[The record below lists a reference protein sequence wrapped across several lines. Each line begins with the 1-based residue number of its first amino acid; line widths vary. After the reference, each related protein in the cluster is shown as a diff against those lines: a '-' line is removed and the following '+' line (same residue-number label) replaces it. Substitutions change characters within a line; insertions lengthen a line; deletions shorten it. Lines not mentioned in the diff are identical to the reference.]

1 MPPSLSMSLERLDRP
16 MSLDTADRSMGVA
29 PAEHERRGRVLLAIA
44 HEALAR
50 DPRERPFPREWA
62 EAWLGDTAA
71 TFVTLRDAGELR
83 GCIGTVD
90 AHRALGDDVAWNA
103 HAAAYRDPRFQPV
116 SRAERERLDVEV
128 SVLTPRVPLP
138 VASEAELLL
147 ALRPGVDGL
156 VLEYEGRSAT
166 FLPQVWESLPDPIDF
181 LAELKRKAGLPARF
195 WHPRL
200 VASRYG
206 VEKYR

>member
-1 MPPSLSMSLERLDRP
+1 MSLERAERSAGVASP
-16 MSLDTADRSMGVA
+16 DRSNGLA
-29 PAEHERRGRVLLAIA
+29 PAERERRGPVLLAIA
-44 HEALAR
+44 REALEI
-50 DPRERPFPREWA
+50 DPRERPFAREWD
-62 EAWLGDTAA
+62 EAWLRETAA

-90 AHRALGDDVAWNA
+90 ARRALGDDVAWNA
-103 HAAAYRDPRFQPV
+103 HAAAYRDPRFPPV
-116 SRAERERLDVEV
+116 APNERDRLEVEV
-128 SVLTPRVPLP
+128 SVLTPRVALE
-138 VASEAELLL
+138 ANSEAELLR

-181 LAELKRKAGLPARF
+181 LAELRRKAGLPARF
-195 WHPRL
+195 WHPSL